1 MAHNGS
7 VSSLGKLEGKVAIV
21 TGGASGIGEATA
33 HAFADHGAR
42 AVVIID
48 LQDEKGQIVAESIGL
63 ERCSYLHC
71 DVSDEEQ
78 VKNVVDWTVQKYG
91 QLDIMFSNAGITSKG
106 EQTILDLDFSGFDNL
121 FKVNVRG
128 MAICVKHAARAMV
141 EKNVRGTIVCTSS
154 AVANNCRGSVNV
166 TDYTMSKNAVVG
178 LVRTAGQQLG
188 VHGIRVN
195 CVSPSMTLTPLSAS
209 IGITSQEVIQKVF
222 GPFTSLKGVV
232 LTVKHLAD
240 AVIFLTSEDSA
251 FITGHDLVVDGGL
264 ISIPHMILPQN

>member
-7 VSSLGKLEGKVAIV
+7 DSSLRKLEGKVAIV

-42 AVVIID
+42 AVVIVD
-48 LQDEKGQIVAESIGL
+48 LQDERGQIVAESIGL

-106 EQTILDLDFSGFDNL
+106 EQTILNLDVSEFDNL

-141 EKNVRGTIVCTSS
+141 EKNVKGTIVCTAS

-209 IGITSQEVIQKVF
+209 IGMTSEEVIKQVF
-222 GPFTSLKGVV
+222 GPFTSLKGVA

-264 ISIPHMILPQN
+264 ISIPHMNLPQN